1 MKKIESMAYLYASMM
16 NSDDKIATKELESWY
31 KTARKRWPEV
41 TKEDAGNTLKNTLY
55 FLKSQSSSERINNLE
70 IVLKELKTNLKKTE
84 LDNLAKDLSDLI
96 QSDGKITVG
105 EINLAGLLRWKLGTD
120 INFN

>member
-1 MKKIESMAYLYASMM
+1 MRKIESIAYLYASMM

-96 QSDGKITVG
+96 LSDGKITIG

>member
-1 MKKIESMAYLYASMM
+1 MKKIESMAYLYESMM

-70 IVLKELKTNLKKTE
+70 IVLKELKTKLKKTE

>member
-1 MKKIESMAYLYASMM
+1 MKKIESIAYLYASMM

-96 QSDGKITVG
+96 QSDGKITIG

>member
-1 MKKIESMAYLYASMM
+1 MKKIESIAYLYASMM

-70 IVLKELKTNLKKTE
+70 IVLKELKNNLKKTE

-96 QSDGKITVG
+96 QSDGKITTG

>member
-1 MKKIESMAYLYASMM
+1 MMSKLSIEL
-16 NSDDKIATKELESWY
+16 
-31 KTARKRWPEV
+31 
-41 TKEDAGNTLKNTLY
+41 
-55 FLKSQSSSERINNLE
+55 SENK
-70 IVLKELKTNLKKTE
+70 VGCYVKTNLKKTE

>member
-1 MKKIESMAYLYASMM
+1 MKKIESIAYLYASMM

-96 QSDGKITVG
+96 QSDGKITTG

>member
-1 MKKIESMAYLYASMM
+1 MKKIESIAYLYASMM

-70 IVLKELKTNLKKTE
+70 IVLKELKTKLKKTE

>member
-1 MKKIESMAYLYASMM
+1 MKKIESIAYLYASMM

-31 KTARKRWPEV
+31 KTARKRWPEL

-70 IVLKELKTNLKKTE
+70 IVLKELKTKLKKTE

-96 QSDGKITVG
+96 QSDGKTTVG

-120 INFN
+120 INLN

>member
-1 MKKIESMAYLYASMM
+1 MKKIESIAYLYASMM

>member
-1 MKKIESMAYLYASMM
+1 MKKIESIAYLYASMM

-70 IVLKELKTNLKKTE
+70 IVLKELKTKLKKTE

-120 INFN
+120 LNFN

>member
-1 MKKIESMAYLYASMM
+1 MKKIESIAYLYASMM

-31 KTARKRWPEV
+31 KAARKRWPEV

>member
-1 MKKIESMAYLYASMM
+1 MKKIESIAYLYASMM

-31 KTARKRWPEV
+31 KTARKRWPEL

-70 IVLKELKTNLKKTE
+70 IVLKELKTKLKKTE

-120 INFN
+120 INLN

>member
-1 MKKIESMAYLYASMM
+1 MKKIESIAYLYASMM

-55 FLKSQSSSERINNLE
+55 FLKSQSSSDRINNLE
-70 IVLKELKTNLKKTE
+70 IVLKELKTKLKKTE

>member
-1 MKKIESMAYLYASMM
+1 MKKIESIAYLYASMM

-55 FLKSQSSSERINNLE
+55 F
-70 IVLKELKTNLKKTE
+70 
-84 LDNLAKDLSDLI
+84 
-96 QSDGKITVG
+96 
-105 EINLAGLLRWKLGTD
+105 
-120 INFN
+120 

>member
-1 MKKIESMAYLYASMM
+1 M
-16 NSDDKIATKELESWY
+16 
-31 KTARKRWPEV
+31 

-70 IVLKELKTNLKKTE
+70 IVLKELKTKLKKTE

-105 EINLAGLLRWKLGTD
+105 EINLAELLRWKLGTD

>member
-1 MKKIESMAYLYASMM
+1 MRKIESIAYLYASMM

>member
-1 MKKIESMAYLYASMM
+1 MKKIESIAYLYASMM
-16 NSDDKIATKELESWY
+16 NSDDKIANKELESWY

-70 IVLKELKTNLKKTE
+70 IVLKELKTKLKKTE